1 MGTFP
6 VTSPSSTGWSISGG
20 STLQFI
26 DPTNLLQSWH
36 VISPNTEYHITY
48 YLLLVYYF
56 DLLWHRILISL
67 ILVLH
72 IGPKSE
78 CIALFAFLNQKSFLD
93 IHQPKPPAP
102 LFNQKSFPYI
112 HESFVQLVPPTNQIS
127 ETDFRHVLLGL
138 PTPQPPLRGYVLGSV
153 RASYLIVIF
162 SWKAILVG
170 GFSPTHLKNM
180 RTVKLDHFPRVSGW
194 KYQKNIWNHHL
205 EFNQSINK
213 TQWKKYVVP
222 MLVHSLQQ
230 FERMFKSKALFTN
243 CVTAFMATF
252 DNSSS
257 SSKLA
262 VTAASSKSSWRFGE
276 SNLVMI
282 QCHGHRIIQKYSVF
296 LDYRKYNFI
305 QFHAFDLIS

>member
-1 MGTFP
+1 MSSLLGGGFDIRVESWIKLQLRHRSKVIKVTVTVHVFTVFRGVTLVAGATTGSFWMGTFP

-180 RTVKLDHFPRVSGW
+180 RTVKLDHFPRVSG
-194 KYQKNIWNHHL
+194 
-205 EFNQSINK
+205 
-213 TQWKKYVVP
+213 
-222 MLVHSLQQ
+222 
-230 FERMFKSKALFTN
+230 
-243 CVTAFMATF
+243 
-252 DNSSS
+252 
-257 SSKLA
+257 
-262 VTAASSKSSWRFGE
+262 
-276 SNLVMI
+276 
-282 QCHGHRIIQKYSVF
+282 
-296 LDYRKYNFI
+296 
-305 QFHAFDLIS
+305 